1 MLDKKK
7 IRTIL
12 KFAFKMGS
20 EAAATT
26 RNINNASGPGTANE
40 CTGQWWFKKCCKGDE
55 SLEDGRPLEAD
66 HDQLRAIIE
75 ANPLIT
81 TREVAKFGI

>member
-20 EAAATT
+20 EAAETT
-26 RNINNASGPGTANE
+26 CNINTFGSETANE
-40 CTGQWWFKKCCKGDE
+40 CSVWWWFKKVCKGDE